1 MAAERFTGTTLEEL
15 TIEQQ
20 DWVRDHILSDIE
32 DFYQLNQ
39 KQPGEHILKQ
49 WDLLSR
55 RRPRV
60 IGLKTKD
67 ESKVVI
73 VPFADLSQR
82 VIGVFKKDRDINHYM
97 PTQSYEDIA
106 VEDTAGLDNL
116 PADRMALTSILTYR
130 LKPLGDMQRSIRHI
144 IYYSGS
150 GSQMALAERW
160 VLENK
165 VEVNPLDDS
174 QFGPVKA
181 KVPTDINFGEPRGIL
196 LPVNSDGVFS
206 RN

>member
-20 DWVRDHILSDIE
+20 DWVRDHILSNIE
-32 DFYQLNQ
+32 DSYQQNQ

-49 WDLLSR
+49 WDLLSK

-73 VPFADLSQR
+73 VPSADLSQR
-82 VIGVFKKDRDINHYM
+82 VVEVFKKDRDINHYM

-106 VEDTAGLDNL
+106 VEDTAELDNL
-116 PADRMALTSILTYR
+116 PADRMVLASILTYR
-130 LKPLGDMQRSIRHI
+130 LKPSKSMQRSIRHI

-150 GSQMALAERW
+150 SSRMALAERW
-160 VLENK
+160 MLVNK
-165 VEVNPLDDS
+165 AVVNPLDDM
-174 QFGPVKA
+174 QFGPVKVSA
-181 KVPTDINFGEPRGIL
+181 EIEVNFGKPMGIL
-196 LPVNSDGVFS
+196 LPVNPGDVFS